1 MQQDSYH
8 PDNSASLQNN
18 PINPSSD
25 TPANTFKVELTS
37 AQAAYLARLLPNSY
51 SFQLDPKIPRRL
63 PSSKSKEELRAPAEP
78 KRKSTKVPPP
88 TTQDEPKPPAAL
100 KNTASRGQRS
110 NNKSNEEN

>member
-78 KRKSTKVPPP
+78 KRKPTKVPLSPN
-88 TTQDEPKPPAAL
+88 A
-100 KNTASRGQRS
+100 G
-110 NNKSNEEN
+110 